1 MESAV
6 GRRETGR
13 ELSFLRRVE
22 HILGL
27 SREDIYTALQILG
40 LQRQLSDY

>member
-6 GRRETGR
+6 GWRETGR

-27 SREDIYTALQILG
+27 SRKDAYTALQILG
-40 LQRQLSDY
+40 LQRQLSD